1 MKLIIIGA
9 IILVALILVGNKVFG
24 KQDGLNMQNQAHP
37 TENLMTGGQPSLG
50 DLAELKARG
59 ITTVINLRG
68 LSENSGYDEAEEL
81 KKLGMTYIQIPMDS
95 AADLTNENVVKLDE
109 ALKNIN
115 GTALVHCASGNRVG
129 ALLALREFQING
141 KTAEEAMAFGK
152 SAGMT
157 KLAPAVESL
166 LVK

>member
-9 IILVALILVGNKVFG
+9 LVLVVILVISNQVFG
-24 KQDGLNMQNQAHP
+24 KQDGLNMKNQKHP
-37 TENLMTGGQPSLG
+37 AENLMTGGQPSLA

-59 ITTVINLRG
+59 VTTVINLRG
-68 LSENSGYDEAEEL
+68 LSENLGFDEAEEL
-81 KKLGMTYIQIPMDS
+81 KRLGMTYVQIPMSS
-95 AADLTNENVVKLDE
+95 AADLTADNATKLDE
-109 ALKNIN
+109 ALKNID

-129 ALLALREFQING
+129 ALFALREFQING
-141 KTAEEAMAFGK
+141 KTAEEAMAFGT

-157 KLAPAVESL
+157 GLAPAVQSL